1 MILATCGWGL
11 WWLVLAL
18 RRYAPNWCPELL
30 PVYLVTGALAAV
42 GLFLAIFTVRARL
55 IWILL
60 AGVPILANGTLLLL
74 PVVVDEQML
83 RALDEVQ
90 DGSAGEAQTIQVPVT
105 AVSTVSAR
113 TVQASLPWSF
123 RRLGSGA
130 RR

>member
-83 RALDEVQ
+83 RALDE
-90 DGSAGEAQTIQVPVT
+90 AWAREALEGLYLDPETEALI
-105 AVSTVSAR
+105 
-113 TVQASLPWSF
+113 
-123 RRLGSGA
+123 GA
-130 RR
+130 